1 MILGIDIPHN
11 IAIIRFAVCKLFYPM
26 QTDFNTF
33 FSIGGSWVILPTY
46 FSMFEKLKAILVEDM
61 SVNEHDINLDSEL
74 MSDLGLN
81 SIELQ
86 DLILLC
92 EERFELEFD
101 EEEFKNFITVRDV
114 VNYLELNANI

>member
-1 MILGIDIPHN
+1 M
-11 IAIIRFAVCKLFYPM
+11 
-26 QTDFNTF
+26 
-33 FSIGGSWVILPTY
+33 PTY